1 MNTSKQINV
10 IVALVFLAVLATGAY
25 TMWDPSRASD
35 ARENQTQA
43 VVERGAWLF
52 AQNCR
57 TCHGDKG
64 EGGQAANRLPAA
76 PPLNRKDLQGVD
88 PNTGQVSQT
97 AKAQQFKLIVN
108 TITCGRV
115 GRAMPTWGQDQ
126 GGPLNSEQIRQL
138 ATLIT
143 EGTGWDLAKEF
154 AIEGVPKFDQ
164 HGDDQYGL
172 KLVRPV
178 SESDTTIYLDRIDV
192 LSAGVRLA
200 ILDANQD
207 PLKDT
212 GEIVSI
218 TAVNKG
224 DNSVN
229 VERGVGTT
237 SPKAHGTDSQIL
249 TPPVPPGPPPTPAPT
264 TGPACGQNVIA
275 SGPSPTPEPPATN
288 ITIVAQNI
296 AWDKTLINALA
307 GVPLTV
313 IVDNRDNGIPHNIH
327 FHKGSDASGDS
338 IAQTEIEPGPV
349 TQTLNFG
356 PLEPGDYYYLCDVH
370 PQMNGILT
378 AVAAGGGAPPAAATP
393 GSGEQTPVAPAAPAQ

>member
-10 IVALVFLAVLATGAY
+10 MVALVFLAVLATGAY

-57 TCHGDKG
+57 TCHGDRG

-88 PNTGQVSQT
+88 PNTDQVSET

-218 TAVNKG
+218 TAVNKD
-224 DNSVN
+224 DNSVT

-237 SPKAHGTDSQIL
+237 SPKAHATDSRIL

-264 TGPACGQNVIA
+264 TGPACGQNVLA
-275 SGPSPTPEPPATN
+275 TGPTPTPEPPATN
-288 ITIVAQNI
+288 LTIAAQGI
-296 AWDKTLINALA
+296 AFDKSVLTAQANA
-307 GVPLTV
+307 PLTLTF
-313 IVDNRDNGIPHNIH
+313 DNKDSGIPHNIV
-327 FHKGSDASGDS
+327 FFKGSDATGDRV
-338 IAQTEIEPGPV
+338 AETPIEPGPV
-349 TQTLNFG
+349 VQTLNFG
-356 PLEPGDYYYLCDVH
+356 PLAPGDYYYHCDVH
-370 PQMNGILT
+370 PNMNGILT
-378 AVAAGGGAPPAAATP
+378 AVAASGGAPAGAATP
-393 GSGEQTPVAPAAPAQ
+393 ASGEQTPVAPTASAQ

>member
-218 TAVNKG
+218 TAVNKD

-313 IVDNRDNGIPHNIH
+313 IVDNRDNGTPHNIH

>member
-200 ILDANQD
+200 ILDASQD

-370 PQMNGILT
+370 PWMNGILT